1 MNVRRRAHGKWDRQW
16 NDRANGGPRCRDGYL
31 SAEIPRKIKAM
42 DDWKAIVLSCGG
54 WSGHGNKL
62 SQRPE
67 EIIGNAWW
75 YVDFWRIET
84 SCLTQEQVDH

>member
-1 MNVRRRAHGKWDRQW
+1 
-16 NDRANGGPRCRDGYL
+16 
-31 SAEIPRKIKAM
+31 
-42 DDWKAIVLSCGG
+42 LSCGG
-54 WSGHGNKL
+54 WSGDGNKL

-67 EIIGNAWW
+67 EMSGNAWW